1 MERPGLQQALAQAR
15 AKRYDMLLV
24 YRVDRLSRSG
34 RGLAQVLEELH
45 HAGVS
50 FRSATEP
57 FDSGTAGVQS
67 REPRQHHPDRGY
79 RVGCSAGNL

>member
-1 MERPGLQQALAQAR
+1 VERPGLQQGLAQAR

-24 YRVDRLSRSG
+24 YRVDRLSRSW

-45 HAGVS
+45 DAGVS

-57 FDSGTAGVQS
+57 L
-67 REPRQHHPDRGY
+67 R
-79 RVGCSAGNL
+79 